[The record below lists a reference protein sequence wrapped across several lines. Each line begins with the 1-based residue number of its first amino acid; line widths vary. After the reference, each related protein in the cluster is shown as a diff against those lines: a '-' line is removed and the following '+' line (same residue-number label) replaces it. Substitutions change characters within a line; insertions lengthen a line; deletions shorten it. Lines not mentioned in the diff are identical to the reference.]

1 MPKPQGTTVHELTAI
16 VESALGLL
24 TSSEADT
31 IIGERSPE
39 YDLLIQGA
47 QALQGLTWAL
57 AKGNGMKETV
67 AVQRAGAQG
76 LAALCTLVHYAYALG
91 LRRGTDRI
99 YTAWNQLQQEF
110 EEQSG

>member
-1 MPKPQGTTVHELTAI
+1 MPKPQGSTVHELTAI

-24 TSSEADT
+24 TSSEADA

-39 YDLLIQGA
+39 YNLLIQGA

-57 AKGNGMKETV
+57 AKGNGMRETV

-91 LRRGTDRI
+91 LRRGAEPYAAKEAIER
-99 YTAWNQLQQEF
+99 EF
-110 EEQSG
+110 QEQSG